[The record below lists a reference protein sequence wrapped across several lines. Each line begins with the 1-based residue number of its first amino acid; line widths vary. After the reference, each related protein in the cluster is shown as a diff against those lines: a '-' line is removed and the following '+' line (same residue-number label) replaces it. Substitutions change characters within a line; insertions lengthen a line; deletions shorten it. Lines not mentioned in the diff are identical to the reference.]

1 VEFKKRSN
9 TKSLKNSIA
18 KGLFA
23 ILVAIGGACL
33 EASTDLIKNNFEP
46 ALVAVRNIS
55 EDLFSPLTDNALI
68 GLNLA
73 FYMPSA
79 KAGET
84 IAEAVSATIPG
95 SLCLAPNG
103 HNIVRAFDE
112 SDNGHQTNVIM
123 HIACRPSGRIS
134 VSFAPQNGHD
144 IKVYE
149 GRFSDGDK
157 IAFPGVPGSYY
168 AGILTMHKLN
178 AREPKEPWVPANTCQ
193 QSNTCEDIDV
203 SSDE

>member
-1 VEFKKRSN
+1 MTFKKRSK
-9 TKSLKNSIA
+9 TKSLKTPIA

-23 ILVAIGGACL
+23 ILVAVGGACL

-46 ALVAVRNIS
+46 ALVALRNVS
-55 EDLFSPLTDNALI
+55 EDLFSPLPERALL

-73 FYMPSA
+73 FYIPSA

-84 IAEAVSATIPG
+84 SEEAISATIPG
-95 SLCLAPNG
+95 TLCLAPNG

-112 SDNGHQTNVIM
+112 AANGHQTNVVI

-134 VSFAPQNGHD
+134 VSLAPQSGHD

-157 IAFPGVPGSYY
+157 VAFSGVPGSYH
-168 AGILTMHKLN
+168 AGILTMYRLD
-178 AREPKEPWVPANTCQ
+178 ARDPKGPRVHINTCQ
-193 QSNTCEDIDV
+193 RSNTCEDIDL
-203 SSDE
+203 SLEE